1 MKTVFFVVNKNW
13 EVEPVLNALTQKEFR
28 PKPLPYPSQLS
39 SPRRDNSQSAAPR
52 AIYYLPTGDVATA
65 TLKAVVWC
73 VQDLMTQDYSS
84 SEEKH
89 RVLPDLYRADA
100 APALVVAV
108 GTAASTTT
116 DRSIAGSV
124 VLGGQFFLHDSG
136 AADSHTTSH
145 LALPNDLGK
154 VLDGGAAQELVA
166 LLAAAFQQG
175 ATAARLLP
183 VVNLPSADPDLP
195 APAPPQVLATRDGI
209 SLGTLNVTNY
219 GTYPAADQAT
229 LTAFNAVPSPG
240 APGVS
245 VETTHG
251 LIRLSAPAGVPVLFV
266 SGIANRVLHY
276 DTEATALHRY
286 TAAFNMGVVVGDM
299 LVELA
304 NKVGQW

>member
-65 TLKAVVWC
+65 TLKAVLWC
-73 VQDLMTQDYSS
+73 VQDLMSQDYSS

-100 APALVVAV
+100 VPALVVAV
-108 GTAASTTT
+108 GTAASTPA

-136 AADSHTTSH
+136 TADPHTTSH
-145 LALPNDLGK
+145 LALPGDLDK
-154 VLDGGAAQELVA
+154 VLDGGATKELVA
-166 LLAAAFQQG
+166 LLAAAFQQA

-195 APAPPQVLATRDGI
+195 TPALPQVLATRDGI

-219 GTYPAADQAT
+219 ATYPAADLAT
-229 LTAFNAVPSPG
+229 TTAFKAVP

-276 DTEATALHRY
+276 DTEATPLHRY

-304 NKVGQW
+304 DKVGQW